1 MNYYLTIV
9 RLSIT
14 KNQSLSTL
22 KAWISQNEVG
32 KQRLKI
38 AYESTKD
45 EAKRTRTERKSL
57 AYIPTNKIIE
67 NE

>member
-1 MNYYLTIV
+1 MNYYQSIV
-9 RLSIT
+9 RMSIT
-14 KNQSLSTL
+14 KNQRLSTL

-45 EAKRTRTERKSL
+45 EAKRTRDERKNL
-57 AYIPTNKIIE
+57 AYIPS
-67 NE
+67 NEQH